1 MDRVTK
7 ILIVE
12 DEMLIAANISLEL
25 TSMGYEIM
33 GIIPRG
39 EEALLHIRETQPDIL
54 LLDINLK
61 GKLDG
66 IEVATEMQ
74 KDFDIPVVYLT
85 ANTDD
90 AHFNRAK
97 ETKPYAFI
105 SKPFKKRDL
114 KRALELTVVRIE
126 SEKQSKISHEVGNEE
141 STVLDDSLFVRYQE
155 SMVKVPIA
163 GIQYIEADRNYCR
176 IYTSGKEY
184 LLVLTLKDMEE
195 KLPKRH
201 FMRIHRSFIVN
212 VSHIKEVATS
222 HLVVADKLIPISK
235 AYKEALLKR
244 LQTI

>member
-1 MDRVTK
+1 MDTVTK

-66 IEVATEMQ
+66 IDVATEMQ
-74 KDFDIPVVYLT
+74 KDFDIPIIYLT

-114 KRALELTVVRIE
+114 QRALELTLSRIE
-126 SEKQSKISHEVGNEE
+126 SESEAKVPLEVGNEE

-155 SMVKVPIA
+155 SMVKVSIA
-163 GIQYIEADRNYCR
+163 AIQYIEADRNYCR
-176 IYTSGKEY
+176 IYTTGKEY

-222 HLVVADKLIPISK
+222 HIIVADKLIPISK